1 MFNFIENLIEIKYI
15 IIFQEI
21 LNEIESWN
29 PSTNKWQISTR
40 MITPRYGH
48 SAVVL
53 NGRIYVV
60 GGFDGEE
67 RLKSVECFTPGPVVT
82 WHHVADMLLP
92 RSNFAL
98 SVVDGKILVC
108 GGYSDQHGSVIA
120 NCEMYCPQTN
130 IWSAVEDLPVPRSAL
145 ASVVIPQS
153 PDTELL
159 LRRNRE

>member
-1 MFNFIENLIEIKYI
+1 M
-15 IIFQEI
+15 
-21 LNEIESWN
+21 S
-29 PSTNKWQISTR
+29 
-40 MITPRYGH
+40 TPRQAH

-60 GGFDGEE
+60 GGCDGEE
-67 RLKSVECFTPGPVVT
+67 RLKSVECFTPGPVMT
-82 WHHVADMLLP
+82 RYNVADMLLP

-130 IWSAVEDLPVPRSAL
+130 TWSAVEDLSAPRFGL
-145 ASVVIPQS
+145 ASVVVTDSPQNRV
-153 PDTELL
+153 L
-159 LRRNRE
+159 LRK

>member
-1 MFNFIENLIEIKYI
+1 M
-15 IIFQEI
+15 
-21 LNEIESWN
+21 S
-29 PSTNKWQISTR
+29 
-40 MITPRYGH
+40 TPRSGH

-60 GGFDGEE
+60 GGFDWEE
-67 RLKSVECFTPGPVVT
+67 RLKSVECFTPGPVMT
-82 WHHVADMLLP
+82 RYNVADMLLP

-130 IWSAVEDLPVPRSAL
+130 TWSAVEDLPVPTFTH
-145 ASVVIPQS
+145 ASVVVPDS
-153 PDTELL
+153 PDIRVL
-159 LRRNRE
+159 LRRK

>member
-1 MFNFIENLIEIKYI
+1 M
-15 IIFQEI
+15 
-21 LNEIESWN
+21 S
-29 PSTNKWQISTR
+29 
-40 MITPRYGH
+40 TPRYEH

-67 RLKSVECFTPGPVVT
+67 RLKSVECFTPGPVMT
-82 WHHVADMLLP
+82 WHHVADLLIP

-108 GGYSDQHGSVIA
+108 GGYSDQQGSGIA

-130 IWSAVEDLPVPRSAL
+130 TWSAVEDLSVPTSAL
-145 ASVVIPQS
+145 ASVVVPDS
-153 PDTELL
+153 PHIRVL
-159 LRRNRE
+159 LRRK

>member
-1 MFNFIENLIEIKYI
+1 M
-15 IIFQEI
+15 
-21 LNEIESWN
+21 S
-29 PSTNKWQISTR
+29 
-40 MITPRYGH
+40 TPRSGH

-67 RLKSVECFTPGPVVT
+67 RLKSVECFTPGPVMT
-82 WHHVADMLLP
+82 WHHVADLLIP

-108 GGYSDQHGSVIA
+108 GGYSGQLAGIA

-130 IWSAVEDLPVPRSAL
+130 TWSKVEDLSAPRWGL
-145 ASVVIPQS
+145 ASVVVTDSPQIRV
-153 PDTELL
+153 L
-159 LRRNRE
+159 LRK